1 MAYDWCVKCGAYHA
15 ADKHSLIFEVWNTDG
30 AEQPNFEPAIVEVYA
45 TDAED
50 AAEKWAE
57 REDWNSAEY
66 SIVKGDSSPTVAVRE
81 KGKELIVFYV
91 LTGESVPRY
100 MAEEV
105 SNISK

>member
-1 MAYDWCVKCGAYHA
+1 MAYDWCVKCRAYHA
-15 ADKHSLIFEVWNTDG
+15 ADKHSLIFEVWDTDG
-30 AEQPNFEPAIVEVYA
+30 AELPDFEPDIVEVYA

-57 REDWNSAEY
+57 ADDLNSAEY
-66 SIVKGDSSPTVAVRE
+66 NIVSGDSSPTVAVRE
-81 KGKELIVFYV
+81 KGKELIVFYI
-91 LTGESVPRY
+91 LTGESVPQY